1 MSPPILSSPFLNLN
15 TINTILS
22 SPTPIPIE
30 QRIQLLEAKI
40 HLLTSSLPA
49 SIKSATTIPEQ
60 RSRYDITERDRG
72 TLDIDKIRVEL
83 GQTCLSQKIP
93 DYIKAEMEFGIVDRN
108 CKSILKRIEKS
119 LIRQDEVVTSND
131 HMKMEM
137 LDEVW
142 IDEVKQV
149 RIDALTGMILV
160 EEGLG
165 REARAERWRKAIEG
179 LEGQAN
185 TPI

>member
-30 QRIQLLEAKI
+30 QRIQLLEANI

-49 SIKSATTIPEQ
+49 SIKSATTISDQ
-60 RSRYDITERDRG
+60 RSRSEISERDRA
-72 TLDIDKIRVEL
+72 TLDIDKNRVDL
-83 GQTCLSQKIP
+83 GRTYLSQKVP

-108 CKSILKRIEKS
+108 CKSILKRIERS
-119 LIRQDEVVTSND
+119 LTRHDGEVSSGSHNKEEPPGEAWVDEL
-131 HMKMEM
+131 KR
-137 LDEVW
+137 
-142 IDEVKQV
+142 V
-149 RIDALTGMILV
+149 RIDALKGMISV

-185 TPI
+185 IPI